1 MKELF
6 IGIDSGWELHCLLI
20 LDADGNEITYREVPT
35 RTDSLVELRDYLF
48 TLGERPE
55 NIHLAI
61 EDPKQPLVDVLIEA
75 GFSMWS
81 INPKQTDRLRE
92 VRWNAKAKDDR
103 RDALVIAD
111 ELRLR
116 KSLFTRIQACD
127 ALTTSLEQLH
137 RFRQDRVAARN
148 AEENQL
154 TQLLRRYFP
163 QYLQLGWAVQERVML
178 DLLSIAAHPKHLDEL
193 SPDDI
198 KTALGRTRKHT
209 PEQVISILKSSPLP
223 LPDDLLDEVSAMI
236 KMRAQAIRF
245 HNEHIHILDKKIAQT
260 TTKMDQKGRSTNT
273 PSDIQILLSIPGV
286 GPYILAV
293 LLAEASTAIEQRDLD
308 RLRLQSIAPVT
319 SRTGNQGRKSAK
331 KSFSLAPVH
340 RRFHGNRELQ
350 DALYHL
356 GRVAPQNSPHYKKRY
371 TEMRERGHTHGRAC
385 RQIADQILTVMF
397 AMLRNKT
404 LYDPAMHGATRRQ
417 TN

>member
-6 IGIDSGWELHCLLI
+6 VGIDSGWELHCLLI
-20 LDADGNEITYREVPT
+20 LDADGNQIAYREVPT
-35 RTDSLVELRDYLF
+35 KTDSLIELRDYLF
-48 TLGERPE
+48 TLCERPKD
-55 NIHLAI
+55 IHLAI
-61 EDPKQPLVDVLIEA
+61 EDPKQPVVDVLLEA

-92 VRWNAKAKDDR
+92 VRWVAKVKDDR

-116 KSLFTRIQACD
+116 KSLFTRIEACD
-127 ALTTSLEQLH
+127 VLATSLQQLH

-163 QYLQLGWAVQERVML
+163 QYLELGWTVQERVML
-178 DLLSIAAHPKHLDEL
+178 DLLSIASHPKHLDTL
-193 SPDDI
+193 SPDEI
-198 KTALGRTRKHT
+198 KSAIGRAKKHT

-245 HNEHIHILDKKIAQT
+245 HNEHIQILDERIAQT
-260 TTKMDQKGRSTNT
+260 ISKSDQKGRSENS
-273 PSDIQILLSIPGV
+273 PSDVQILQSIPGI

-293 LLAEASTAIEQRDLD
+293 LFAEAGSAIEQRDLD

-319 SRTGNQGRKSAK
+319 SRTGHQGRKSAK
-331 KSFSLAPVH
+331 NPGALAPVH

-350 DALYHL
+350 NALYHL
-356 GRVAPQNSPHYKKRY
+356 GRVAPQNSPHYKQRY
-371 TEMRERGHTHGRAC
+371 TEMRHRGHSHGRAC

-404 LYDPAMHGATRRQ
+404 LYDPALHGETRRQ
-417 TN
+417 NN